1 MRNEIEQYK
10 HNIELIQEE
19 LGEELRRIEM
29 RSFDNN
35 MKGVNKV
42 MTGMYIGSMKIYD
55 TLSLRLQYINDGGH
69 INVRDD
75 MRLNPGKYG
84 IESDEDL
91 ERTYSRKFSQDE
103 EVV

>member
-10 HNIELIQEE
+10 HNIELIQDE

-42 MTGMYIGSMKIYD
+42 MTGMYIGSKMLYD
-55 TLSLRLQYINDGGH
+55 SLCLRLQYINNGGH
-69 INVRDD
+69 IHVPDD
-75 MRLNPGKYG
+75 MRLNPEKYG
-84 IESDEDL
+84 L
-91 ERTYSRKFSQDE
+91 EPDE
-103 EVV
+103 EETR

>member
-10 HNIELIQEE
+10 HNIELIKDE
-19 LGEELRRIEM
+19 LGEEIRRIEM

-42 MTGMYIGSMKIYD
+42 MTGMYIGSQMLYD
-55 TLSLRLQYINDGGH
+55 SLSLRLQYINDGGH
-69 INVRDD
+69 IHVPDD
-75 MRLNPGKYG
+75 MRYNPEKYG
-84 IESDEDL
+84 L
-91 ERTYSRKFSQDE
+91 EPDE